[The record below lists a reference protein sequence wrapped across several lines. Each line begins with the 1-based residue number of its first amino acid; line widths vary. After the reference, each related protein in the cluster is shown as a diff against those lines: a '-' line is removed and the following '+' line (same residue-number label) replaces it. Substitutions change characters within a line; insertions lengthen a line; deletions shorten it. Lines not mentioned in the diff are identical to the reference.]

1 MADILHV
8 GQIGG
13 VIRLTS
19 TTDISSAVSLEIR
32 YQKPSGATGSWT
44 GALEGTTGVQY
55 TTVDADD
62 LDEAGTWRFQGF
74 ATYGGGRTGI
84 STKVSDT
91 IGSVITV
98 S

>member
-1 MADILHV
+1 MADMLHV
-8 GQIGG
+8 GQIGA

-19 TTDISSAVSLEIR
+19 TTDISSAVSYEIR
-32 YQKPSGATGSWT
+32 FQKPSGATGSWT
-44 GALEGTTGVQY
+44 ASLEGTTNVEY

-62 LDEAGTWRFQGF
+62 LDEAGPWRFQAF

-84 STKVSDT
+84 STRVSDT
-91 IGSVITV
+91 IGSVIPA

>member
-32 YQKPSGATGSWT
+32 YKKPSGIIGSWAGT
-44 GALEGTTGVQY
+44 LEGSTDVQY
-55 TTVDADD
+55 TTVDSDD
-62 LDEAGTWRFQGF
+62 LDESGVWRFQAF

-84 STKVSDT
+84 STQATDE
-91 IGSVITV
+91 IGSIIEAP
-98 S
+98 